1 MELTML
7 KASRFLNPKA
17 DIVFKKIFGNH
28 ANILKSFLNAMIPLP
43 EGSVIEKIEYLPSEQ
58 VPVVPE
64 FKRTIVDVK
73 CTDQLSRTFIVEM
86 QMDWTKDFAQRA
98 LYGASQ
104 AYTGQL
110 KRGEDY
116 KKLSPVYALALINE
130 NFDKSDE
137 YYHHYTFRNEKNDAK
152 IDGIELIFVELLK
165 FQVTTATERRLQA
178 LWLRFLNEAETMVEI
193 PEEYL
198 GVEEF
203 EEAFELS
210 QESGFTRA
218 ELDHYNTYW
227 DSVSS
232 EKTLLEGKFDEGVER
247 GREEGAH
254 QNALQNA
261 RKMKEIGMTG
271 EQIMLVTGLSLAELN
286 ALDDE

>member
-1 MELTML
+1 MRMPNW
-7 KASRFLNPKA
+7 SRMKREFH
-17 DIVFKKIFGNH
+17 VRFC
-28 ANILKSFLNAMIPLP
+28 
-43 EGSVIEKIEYLPSEQ
+43 EKLAGK
-58 VPVVPE
+58 
-64 FKRTIVDVK
+64 FRWFTH
-73 CTDQLSRTFIVEM
+73 

-247 GREEGAH
+247 GREEGIAIGGS
-254 QNALQNA
+254 QRSFEIA
-261 RKMKEIGMTG
+261 RKMKKRGRPMEEIM
-271 EQIMLVTGLSLAELN
+271 EDTGLSQEEIESLE
-286 ALDDE
+286 